1 MEISPPPLVGG
12 AHLLMKSPQASLAP
26 TTSSQKHKYRVLGTV
41 SLLGVCFMAMA
52 GGPPGSEPLV
62 SIGGPLVGLVGIA
75 LYFLLCLIPIAL
87 MVTELC
93 CTFPENGGFA
103 VWTMAAF
110 GPYWGFQ
117 AGYWAWITSVI
128 NNAIYP
134 GLVYKGIM
142 NAAGVQPTSESVAYL
157 IKVAIAVVL
166 AMPSYI
172 GVRFIGIASLIMML
186 LVITCTTVFSIWGLA
201 AGEGAFFRLAE
212 TRGSDSHGDKVDW
225 TLMINW
231 LLLNFDRLHWIS
243 MIAGEVQNPARTYP
257 RVILFTISV
266 TLLMYVAPL
275 ITSVIGNKTPWRA
288 MDQDTYQAIASA
300 LGGSGLH
307 SLVVF
312 SSMVTFVGLF
322 ANSVFLQSFLIQG
335 MAQSRLLPSIFRKR
349 SVRFKTPKYAVLASL
364 LTTAVV
370 LALHFDTILSVAN
383 GFSSAAQVMIVLS
396 MLQLRRAFPN
406 LHRPKRVPGS
416 FATVALMLLTP
427 FCVFLFIIGSTL
439 MKWETAR
446 IAIAFVV
453 PGLFIPFIR
462 KWVAGLRIFG

>member
-1 MEISPPPLVGG
+1 
-12 AHLLMKSPQASLAP
+12 
-26 TTSSQKHKYRVLGTV
+26 
-41 SLLGVCFMAMA
+41 
-52 GGPPGSEPLV
+52 
-62 SIGGPLVGLVGIA
+62 
-75 LYFLLCLIPIAL
+75 
-87 MVTELC
+87 
-93 CTFPENGGFA
+93 
-103 VWTMAAF
+103 
-110 GPYWGFQ
+110 
-117 AGYWAWITSVI
+117 
-128 NNAIYP
+128 
-134 GLVYKGIM
+134 
-142 NAAGVQPTSESVAYL
+142 
-157 IKVAIAVVL
+157 
-166 AMPSYI
+166 MPSYL
-172 GVRFIGIASLIMML
+172 GVRFIGIASLVMML

-275 ITSVIGNKTPWRA
+275 ITSVIGNKMPWRA
-288 MDQDTYQAIASA
+288 MDQDTYPAIASA

-370 LALHFDTILSVAN
+370 LALHFDTILNVAN

-439 MKWETAR
+439 IKWETAR

-462 KWVAGLRIFG
+462 KWVAGLRVFG